1 MKYKIFTALLL
12 GLFASSIQAQTMDES
27 RVVLGNYLMR
37 QYMVEPTDGCRIY
50 DDLTNTYLISVVTLD
65 KTKYKK
71 ASDMY
76 RVAQLKS
83 MRNAGEYL
91 GGTTQHTI
99 TRIVMN
105 DDNVAVKEES
115 NHAFSSNL
123 VKSLELLKTF
133 DFEEN
138 EKVFIYIQILEQ

>member
-1 MKYKIFTALLL
+1 MNYKTLFLLVI
-12 GLFASSIQAQTMDES
+12 GLFASFAQAQTMDES

-50 DDLTNTYLISVVTLD
+50 DDLTNTYLISIVTLD

-71 ASDMY
+71 SSDMY

-91 GGTTQHTI
+91 GGTTQHTV

-105 DDNVAVKEES
+105 DDDVAVQEES
-115 NHAFSSNL
+115 THAFSSNM
-123 VKSLELLKTF
+123 VKSLELLKSF

-138 EKVFIYIQILEQ
+138 EKVFIYIQVLE

>member
-1 MKYKIFTALLL
+1 MNYKTLFLLVI
-12 GLFASSIQAQTMDES
+12 GLFASFAQAQTMDES

-50 DDLTNTYLISVVTLD
+50 DDLTNTYLISIVTLD

-71 ASDMY
+71 SSDMY

-91 GGTTQHTI
+91 GGTTQHTV

-105 DDNVAVKEES
+105 DNDVAVQEES
-115 NHAFSSNL
+115 THAFSSNM
-123 VKSLELLKTF
+123 VKSLELLKSF

-138 EKVFIYIQILEQ
+138 EKVFIYIQVLK

>member
-1 MKYKIFTALLL
+1 MNYKTLFLLVI
-12 GLFASSIQAQTMDES
+12 GLFASFAQAQTMDES

-50 DDLTNTYLISVVTLD
+50 DDLTNTYLISIVTLD

-71 ASDMY
+71 SSDMY

-91 GGTTQHTI
+91 GGTTQHTV
-99 TRIVMN
+99 TRIIMN
-105 DDNVAVKEES
+105 DDDVAVQEES
-115 NHAFSSNL
+115 THAFSSNM
-123 VKSLELLKTF
+123 VKSLELLKSF

-138 EKVFIYIQILEQ
+138 EKVFIYIQVLK

>member
-1 MKYKIFTALLL
+1 MNYKTLFLLVI
-12 GLFASSIQAQTMDES
+12 GLIASFAQAQTMDES

-50 DDLTNTYLISVVTLD
+50 DDLTNTYLISIVTLD

-71 ASDMY
+71 SSDMY

-91 GGTTQHTI
+91 GGTTQHTV
-99 TRIVMN
+99 TRIIMN
-105 DDNVAVKEES
+105 DDDVAVQEES
-115 NHAFSSNL
+115 THAFSSNM
-123 VKSLELLKTF
+123 VKSLELLKSF
-133 DFEEN
+133 DFDEN
-138 EKVFIYIQILEQ
+138 EKVFIYIQVLK

>member
-1 MKYKIFTALLL
+1 MNYKTLFLLVI
-12 GLFASSIQAQTMDES
+12 GLIASFAQAQTMDES

-50 DDLTNTYLISVVTLD
+50 DDLTNTYLISIVTLD

-71 ASDMY
+71 SSDMY

-91 GGTTQHTI
+91 GGTTQHTV

-105 DDNVAVKEES
+105 DDDVAVQEES
-115 NHAFSSNL
+115 THAFSSNM
-123 VKSLELLKTF
+123 VKSLELLKSF

-138 EKVFIYIQILEQ
+138 EKVFIYIQVLE

>member
-1 MKYKIFTALLL
+1 MNYKTLFLLVI
-12 GLFASSIQAQTMDES
+12 GLIASFAQAQTMDES

-50 DDLTNTYLISVVTLD
+50 DDLTHTYLISIVTLD

-71 ASDMY
+71 SSDMY

-91 GGTTQHTI
+91 GKTTQHTV

-105 DDNVAVKEES
+105 DDVAVQEES
-115 NHAFSSNL
+115 THVFSSNM
-123 VKSLELLKTF
+123 VKSLELLKSF

-138 EKVFIYIQILEQ
+138 EKVFIYIQVLK

>member
-1 MKYKIFTALLL
+1 MNYKTLFLLVI
-12 GLFASSIQAQTMDES
+12 GLIASFAQAQTMDES

-50 DDLTNTYLISVVTLD
+50 DDLTNTYLISIVTLD

-71 ASDMY
+71 SSDMY

-91 GGTTQHTI
+91 GGTTQHTV

-105 DDNVAVKEES
+105 DDDVAVQEES
-115 NHAFSSNL
+115 THAFSSNM
-123 VKSLELLKTF
+123 VKSLELLKSF
-133 DFEEN
+133 DFE
-138 EKVFIYIQILEQ
+138 

>member
-1 MKYKIFTALLL
+1 MNYKTLFLLVI
-12 GLFASSIQAQTMDES
+12 GLFASVAQAQTMDES

-50 DDLTNTYLISVVTLD
+50 DDLTNTYLISIVTLD

-71 ASDMY
+71 SSDMY

-91 GGTTQHTI
+91 GGTTQHTV

-105 DDNVAVKEES
+105 DDDVAVQEES
-115 NHAFSSNL
+115 THAFSSNM
-123 VKSLELLKTF
+123 VKSLELLKSF

-138 EKVFIYIQILEQ
+138 EKVFIYIQVLE

>member
-1 MKYKIFTALLL
+1 MNYKTLFLLVI
-12 GLFASSIQAQTMDES
+12 GLIASVAQAQTMDES

-50 DDLTNTYLISVVTLD
+50 DDLTHTYLISIVTLD

-71 ASDMY
+71 SSDMY

-91 GGTTQHTI
+91 GGTTQHTV

-105 DDNVAVKEES
+105 DDDVAVQEES
-115 NHAFSSNL
+115 THAFSSNM
-123 VKSLELLKTF
+123 VKSLELLKSF

-138 EKVFIYIQILEQ
+138 EKVFIYIQVLE